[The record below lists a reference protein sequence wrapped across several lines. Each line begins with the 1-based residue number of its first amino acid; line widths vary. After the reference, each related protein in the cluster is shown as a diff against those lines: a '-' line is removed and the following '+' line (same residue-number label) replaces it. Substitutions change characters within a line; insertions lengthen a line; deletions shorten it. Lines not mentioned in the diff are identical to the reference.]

1 MFCGIGA
8 KKAAFIMSQA
18 FNFTGFMRTQLAV
31 MFSPRLV
38 LGLMLILLSFS
49 GQGQTLGQ
57 ALNAPGLTWTMS
69 GTGGGMGWFVENTAF
84 FTHDGVSAV
93 RSSAGAFQSFTLQT
107 TVTGPGK
114 ITFWWND
121 NFSSS
126 TLAFT
131 VSGILVT
138 NTYQWGFWRK
148 ETIFLGAG
156 SQTLRWI
163 NSGTNVGGVNQTVY
177 LDEVNYEPGT
187 FAPEIVV
194 QPLAQSQ
201 VVGLDAMFNVVA
213 QGTAPLSYQWQ
224 FNGSDVGGATNR
236 TLVISNV
243 QSSVLGGY
251 RVIVTNA
258 SGAVTS
264 VVASIELGQVAAW
277 GRVDDNG
284 WATATN
290 GLTNIIGIAAGAVH
304 DLALRNDGHVYGW
317 NYNPDGQIS
326 ISQNLTNGV
335 SLVAGLNSS
344 ALLLEDGTMTVWGA
358 PYGTTS
364 VTNIPSGLSNLV
376 QIVLGAS
383 HALAL
388 NADGNVVAWGGGNF
402 GGQTN
407 VPVGMANVVA
417 VAVGGSH
424 SLVLKVDGNV
434 KAWGYNFNGQ
444 TNVPVSVTNAVAI
457 CSGVTHCL
465 ALNADGT
472 VVAWGDNSSGATNV
486 PSGLTNIVAIQ
497 AGLRFSVALK
507 ADGTVVAWGNNSL
520 GQTNVPR
527 NLTNVVAISA
537 GRNHALALVGDGPP
551 VTSAAMRNPEY
562 TVTGFKVIVSSQSGR
577 VYRLEYKNSP
587 ADAEWTPLPLVAG
600 NGKDLV
606 LTDATALD
614 AGRFYRVRRW

>member
-1 MFCGIGA
+1 MCQGANSTGIV
-8 KKAAFIMSQA
+8 
-18 FNFTGFMRTQLAV
+18 RTQLAAI
-31 MFSPRLV
+31 FIPRLA
-38 LGLMLILLSFS
+38 LCLMLMLLPFS
-49 GQGQTLGQ
+49 GQGQTLGE
-57 ALNAPGLTWTMS
+57 ALNAPGLTWTTS
-69 GTGGGMGWFVENTAF
+69 GASGWFVENFAF

-93 RSSAGAFQSFTLQT
+93 RNSTGPFQSSTLQT

-131 VSGILVT
+131 VNGVLVT

-163 NSGTNVGGVNQTVY
+163 NTGTNVGGPSQTVY

-201 VVGLDAMFNVVA
+201 VAGLDAMFNIVA
-213 QGTAPLSYQWQ
+213 QGTAPLNYQWQ
-224 FNGSDVGGATNR
+224 FNGTELVGATNR
-236 TLVISNV
+236 TLIVSNI
-243 QSSVLGGY
+243 QSGVLGEY

-264 VVASIELGQVAAW
+264 AVAAIDLGRVAAW
-277 GRVDDNG
+277 GMVDDNG
-284 WATATN
+284 WATVTN
-290 GLTNIIGIAAGAVH
+290 GMTNVIGIAGGAVH

-317 NYNPDGQIS
+317 GYNPVGEIS
-326 ISQNLTNGV
+326 IPQNLTNV
-335 SLVAGLNSS
+335 TSLVAGANSS
-344 ALLLEDGTMTVWGA
+344 ASLLGDGAMVIWGA
-358 PYGTTS
+358 PFGSTS
-364 VTNIPSGLSNLV
+364 VTNKPSGLSNLV
-376 QIVLGAS
+376 QIVLGDS

-388 NADGNVVAWGGGNF
+388 NADGAVVAWGMNTR
-402 GGQTN
+402 GQTN
-407 VPVGMANVVA
+407 VPIGLANAVA
-417 VAVGGSH
+417 VAVGSSH
-424 SLVLKVDGNV
+424 SLALKADGGV
-434 KAWGYNFNGQ
+434 TAWGYNFNGQ

-457 CSGVTHCL
+457 CSGQTHSM

-472 VVAWGDNSSGATNV
+472 VVAWGDNTTGATNV
-486 PSGLTNIVAIQ
+486 PSGLTNVVAIA
-497 AGLRFSVALK
+497 AGLRFSLALK
-507 ADGTVVAWGNNSL
+507 SDGTVVAWGNNTY
-520 GQTNVPR
+520 GQTNVPP

-537 GRNHALALVGDGPP
+537 GRNHTLALVGDGPP
-551 VTSAAMRNPEY
+551 VTSALMSQPEY
-562 TVTGFKVIVSSQSGR
+562 TPTGFKVTVPSQSGR
-577 VYRLEYKNSP
+577 VYRLEYKNSMT
-587 ADAEWTPLPLVAG
+587 DAEWTPLPLVAG

-614 AGRFYRVRRW
+614 AARFYRVRRW